1 MGAKK
6 KPQETIAL
14 AELGVLPDEAG
25 EAGSGTVV
33 RELKQPPPR
42 GESVVVEDDGSAP
55 QRIVDYL
62 AEQKLV

>member
-14 AELGVLPDEAG
+14 ADLGVSSDEAG

-42 GESVVVEDDGSAP
+42 GESEILEDDGSAA
-55 QRIVDYL
+55 QRIADYL
-62 AEQKLV
+62 AEQKFV